1 METLR
6 QIPPVNDVLRSPEL
20 AEFRGILSL
29 PIVTAV
35 ISEVFSDLRQEL
47 SNSKNGVSRT
57 ELTAELAAEAAR
69 RLRLTL
75 SLSLRRVINA
85 SGVVLHTNLGRAPLP
100 EAAIEHLRA
109 VSAGYSNLEFDIE
122 KGQRG
127 KRDVHAGR
135 AIQRL
140 LGCESALVVN
150 NNAAAVFL
158 ALNTLGEGGEVIVSR
173 GEEVEIGESFRI
185 PDIIARSGARVC
197 EVGTTNR
204 TRISDYENAITGG
217 TRLLLRVHPSN
228 FRITGFTERPS
239 LEQFAELGRRRGIP
253 TYEDQGSGC
262 MMDMESIGISG
273 EPSPASSVRTGIDI
287 VSFSGDKI
295 LGGPQAGIIAG
306 KKIYIERLRRN
317 PLFRALRVDKLTLS
331 VLDYVVRA
339 YLRND
344 LDSIPVSKMLRT
356 PQAELRRRAE
366 AFSQRA
372 GPHASPIELKSVPGG
387 GSAPGAELTSWGV
400 ALEFSG
406 VAPSKVEQQLRLSNP
421 PVIARI
427 EAGRVILDFRTVF
440 ESEEDQLLK
449 IVCGLSTL

>member
-20 AEFRGILSL
+20 AEFRSILSL
-29 PIVTAV
+29 PIVNEV
-35 ISEVFSDLRQEL
+35 IREVFSDLRQEL
-47 SNSKNGVSRT
+47 SNSKNGVSRAD
-57 ELTAELAAEAAR
+57 LTAKIAQEAAR
-69 RLRLTL
+69 RLRLVL
-75 SLSLRRVINA
+75 NLSLRRVINA
-85 SGVVLHTNLGRAPLP
+85 SGVVLHTNLGRAPVP
-100 EAAIEHLRA
+100 EAAIEHLHA

-122 KGQRG
+122 NGVRG
-127 KRDVHAGR
+127 KRDVHAGP

-140 LGCESALVVN
+140 LGCESAIVVN

-185 PDIIARSGARVC
+185 PDIIARSGARIC

-204 TRISDYENAITGG
+204 TRIGDYENAITGN

-262 MMDMESIGISG
+262 MTDMDSAGISG
-273 EPSPASSVRTGIDI
+273 EPSPAASIRAGIDVI
-287 VSFSGDKI
+287 SFSGDKI

-306 KKIYIERLRRN
+306 KELYAERLRRN

-344 LDSIPVSKMLRT
+344 LDSIPVSKLLRT
-356 PQAELRRRAE
+356 PQAELKRRAE
-366 AFSQRA
+366 AFSQQA
-372 GPHASPIELKSVPGG
+372 GPHVRLIELKSVPGG

-400 ALEFSG
+400 ALEFPG
-406 VAPSKVEQQLRLSNP
+406 LATSKIEQRLRLSNP

-427 EAGRVILDFRTVF
+427 EGGRVILDFRTVF
-440 ESEEDQLLK
+440 ASEEDQLLK
-449 IVCGLSTL
+449 IVCGLSTV